1 MKKLLILASV
11 IFLFSSVY
19 SQDKKVNL
27 KKNFGIQI
35 NVFSDIWMDAPD
47 DIDLKTI
54 NRGCDIYGMYNFPIK
69 ESNFSFAIGFGLGI
83 HNMYSNAF
91 VGVNTDND
99 STIFNVI
106 PDSITYKKSKISC
119 AYFDIPIEFR
129 FKTKG
134 KFSVAAGF
142 KAGYLINKHSKYKGK
157 DLLGTNIDVIEK
169 STDIRN
175 LEAIRFGPTFRLG
188 YDWFNLSAY
197 YSLSKFFAK
206 DKGPEMYPISVGIT
220 LTPF

>member
-27 KKNFGIQI
+27 KKNFGVKID
-35 NVFSDIWMDAPD
+35 VFSDIWMDIPD
-47 DIDLKTI
+47 DITLKTI

-83 HNMYSNAF
+83 HNMYSNTIA
-91 VGVNTDND
+91 GVIND
-99 STIFNVI
+99 STIFGVI
-106 PDSITYKKSKISC
+106 PDSTTYKKSKISVT
-119 AYFDIPIEFR
+119 YFDIPIEFR
-129 FKTKG
+129 FKTKS
-134 KFSVAAGF
+134 KLTIAAGF

-157 DLLGTNIDVIEK
+157 DLTGLNIDVIQK
-169 STDIRN
+169 TTDIRN
-175 LEAIRFGPTFRLG
+175 LESLRFGPTLRVG

-197 YSLSKFFAK
+197 YSLSKLFIK
-206 DKGPEMYPISVGIT
+206 EKGPEMYPISVGIT